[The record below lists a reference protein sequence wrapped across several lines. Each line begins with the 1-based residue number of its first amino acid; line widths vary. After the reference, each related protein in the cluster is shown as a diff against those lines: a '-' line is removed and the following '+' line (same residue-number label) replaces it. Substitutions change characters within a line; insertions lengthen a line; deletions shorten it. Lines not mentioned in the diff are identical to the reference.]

1 MTKKVSDSAQQKQQ
15 WQIIVEK
22 WQKQEKKKK
31 QSKDNVS
38 EQNKKIEIKS
48 YVI

>member
-22 WQKQEKKKK
+22 WQKQEKKRK